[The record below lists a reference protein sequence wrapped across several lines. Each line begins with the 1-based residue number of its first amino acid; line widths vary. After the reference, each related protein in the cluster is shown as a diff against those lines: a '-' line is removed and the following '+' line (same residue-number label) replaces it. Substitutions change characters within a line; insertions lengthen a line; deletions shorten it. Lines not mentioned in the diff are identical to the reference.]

1 MKMDKVLETLK
12 EDYALRASLKR
23 KHLKVQDELEDEI
36 DDLEQS
42 LITSKIIPELEQYA
56 KTLLNDLECE
66 VYLAIKKDS
75 NGNVEV
81 DDELSCIP
89 VSIAKQQ
96 TPAHIFSQDEK
107 GDVVDEVDSN
117 DTFAKEPEVIEPEEV
132 VDLEMRKPRS
142 KSIGFAVSFSDGTVY
157 HEKKAVNTWILSLKK
172 IGLESICNNRSK
184 HIAWHRVNGQDI
196 CIVERTETVRE
207 SDGRSPQTLVDGF
220 YVITQLSNDQKAKDL
235 LALGEYLPKLG
246 IKVIWDDETQ
256 ETTEKPVIN
265 EEASHW
271 NYPIKEQ
278 FRSFLSK
285 QKTEGTTN
293 SYTSTLDNAVRQ
305 WINKEV
311 DEHADSVF
319 SYTSAEDVR
328 LCIEMLNSSPEY
340 VAENDRKHHSM
351 SAALNQYLKF
361 IEEWESKIKSRI

>member
-1 MKMDKVLETLK
+1 MTMSKLTDFYTHKASLQEEGKPIDPQWERLEDQLLK
-12 EDYALRASLKR
+12 EELLPELTEQLRAVLSKVKSPLMFSGSYDPNGCLSVSFTRNCIQISTVAPLKPASTR
-23 KHLKVQDELEDEI
+23 QGEASSEGTGEETVAEPE
-36 DDLEQS
+36 
-42 LITSKIIPELEQYA
+42 TS
-56 KTLLNDLECE
+56 
-66 VYLAIKKDS
+66 
-75 NGNVEV
+75 
-81 DDELSCIP
+81 
-89 VSIAKQQ
+89 
-96 TPAHIFSQDEK
+96 
-107 GDVVDEVDSN
+107 VDEEIVE
-117 DTFAKEPEVIEPEEV
+117 TEP
-132 VDLEMRKPRS
+132 RFTKS
-142 KSIGFAVSFSDGTVY
+142 KSVGFSVSFRDGTVY
-157 HEKKAVNTWILSLKK
+157 HEKKAVKTWIQALKK
-172 IGLESICNNRSK
+172 IGLENICNNRSK
-184 HIAWHRVNGQDI
+184 HGAWHRVAGQDI
-196 CIVERTETVRE
+196 CIVERTETRRD
-207 SDGRSPQTLVDGF
+207 SDGKSPQTLVDGF

-285 QKTEGTTN
+285 QKTEGTAN

-305 WINKEV
+305 WISKEV